1 MTANDSKSCL
11 DCLNKLADEE
21 YNSHHR
27 SIGGKVI
34 HANYFALSE
43 EFKSCH
49 KAPKFKYS
57 DRVGVRKYKITLKRL
72 H

>member
-1 MTANDSKSCL
+1 M
-11 DCLNKLADEE
+11 
-21 YNSHHR
+21 NSHHR

-57 DRVGVRKYKITLKRL
+57 DRVRGRKYKITLKRL